1 MKTRVII
8 CYGPEARSGKTT
20 YIDNNKSEHDLV
32 ATVIDHEFSL
42 DKYFLEATCAAFHD
56 SNDRYCPYYKEVTG
70 FNNRKNVVLDG
81 KIKNSFKLSKYEDVS
96 YQENF
101 VIVLKKAR
109 YFETQK
115 FESTLKRV
123 PVKKLFIEVNNQ
135 DDLNRLTQYF
145 DRYNIKY
152 MIKRFVHVPDALIN
166 RKDHTYGKRNH
177 ME

>member
-42 DKYFLEATCAAFHD
+42 DKYFLEATCNAFHD
-56 SNDRYCPYYKEVTG
+56 SNDQYHPYHKEVTG
-70 FNNRKNVVLDG
+70 FNNRKNVILDG
-81 KIKNSFKLSKYEDVS
+81 RIKSSFKLSKYEDVS

-115 FESTLKRV
+115 FKDTLKRV
-123 PVKKLFIEVNNQ
+123 PVKKLFVEVNNKE
-135 DDLNRLTQYF
+135 DLTCMTQYF
-145 DRYNIKY
+145 DKYNIKY
-152 MIKRFVHVPDALIN
+152 MIQQFAYNPNFQK
-166 RKDHTYGKRNH
+166 
-177 ME
+177 

>member
-8 CYGPEARSGKTT
+8 CYGPEPRYDKTT
-20 YIDNNKSEHDLV
+20 YITANKSEHDLT
-32 ATVIDHEFSL
+32 ATVINHELKL
-42 DKYFLEATCAAFHD
+42 DTSFIEATCDAFHD
-56 SNDRYCPYYKEVTG
+56 ANDQYHPYHKEVTG

-81 KIKNSFKLSKYEDVS
+81 KIKSSFKLSKYEDVS

-123 PVKKLFIEVNNQ
+123 PVKKLFIKVNNQ

-145 DRYNIKY
+145 DKYNIKY
-152 MIKRFVHVPDALIN
+152 MVQQFSHDPNFQKN
-166 RKDHTYGKRNH
+166 
-177 ME
+177 